1 MDKKN
6 ILRVGYVSPGWPLKN
21 FPNGIV
27 TYIQNIIYKQEDKI
41 DALILTDNL
50 IEVAPN
56 SNLINLSTIINQRSI
71 FEKFFDKV
79 INSINIHSF
88 VPIRYT
94 RRMEYNSQKITR
106 ALNQLEVPLNIL
118 EIEESFGASHFL
130 VNKTNVPIVTR
141 IHGPWFIHGPIME
154 MDSMEDFHL
163 RVYYEGEA
171 IKNSHGVTAPC
182 LDVLERVRN
191 YYGIALPN
199 AKVIPN
205 PVVEIPQSKQ
215 WQYNT
220 VGKPYILVVA
230 RFDLHK
236 GADLAIDAFRYIA
249 QKIDDI
255 ELFFVG
261 PDRGLS
267 IDGKELKFN
276 EYIQRF
282 IPEENIKT
290 RIKFLGHC
298 DQEKI
303 SVLRKDSL
311 VTMVCSRYENFP
323 LSLLEA
329 LSYGCPTVAT
339 AVGGIKE
346 IIMDGY
352 NGLLANAESSE
363 DIAHKVIALIN
374 NPKKMKELSKNAVED
389 CVKRFSPDVVAT
401 QSIEYYQTLIVDNK
415 PT

>member
-6 ILRVGYVSPGWPLKN
+6 ILRVGYVSPGWPPKN

-41 DALILTDNL
+41 NAIILTYDL
-50 IEVAPN
+50 IEVTPN
-56 SNLINLSTIINQRSI
+56 SNLINLSSIINKRSV
-71 FEKFFDKV
+71 FERIFDKV
-79 INSINIHSF
+79 INSITLNSF
-88 VPIRYT
+88 VPIRYK
-94 RRMEYNSQKITR
+94 RGMEYRSNKIIN
-106 ALNQLEVPLNIL
+106 ALNQLKEPLNIL
-118 EIEESFGASHFL
+118 EIEESFGVSHFL
-130 VNKTNVPIVTR
+130 VNKTNMPIVTR

-154 MDSMEDFHL
+154 MDSMEDYHL

-205 PVVEIPQSKQ
+205 PVLEIPHYKQ

-220 VGKPYILVVA
+220 AGKPYILVVA

-236 GADLAIDAFRYIA
+236 GGDLAVDAFRYIA

-261 PDRGLS
+261 PDRGLN
-267 IDGKELKFN
+267 IEGKELKFN

-282 IPEENIKT
+282 VPEENIKT
-290 RIKFLGHC
+290 RIKFFGQC

-303 SVLRKDSL
+303 SALRKDSL

-339 AVGGIKE
+339 AVGGMKE
-346 IIMDGY
+346 IITDGY
-352 NGLLANAESSE
+352 NGLLANSESPE
-363 DIAHKVIALIN
+363 DIAHKVLALIN
-374 NPKKMKELSKNAVED
+374 NPKRMKELSKNAVED
-389 CVKRFSPDVVAT
+389 CVKRFSPDVVAA
-401 QSIEYYQTLIVDNK
+401 QSLEFYQSVIVDKK